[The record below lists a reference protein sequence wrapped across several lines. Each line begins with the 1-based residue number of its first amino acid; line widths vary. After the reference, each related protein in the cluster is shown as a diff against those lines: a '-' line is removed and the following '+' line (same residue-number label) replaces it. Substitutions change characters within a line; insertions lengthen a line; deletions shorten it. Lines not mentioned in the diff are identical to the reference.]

1 MQVTIRLSDFKQ
13 EWCTWTQ
20 KYAFH
25 DPEPPKLKSQ
35 IFVRGGKNSC
45 SVLWVF
51 NENQTK
57 GNYHHKWTGTAQRAM
72 AVVYVWHILF
82 TWDVMSLAPW
92 QKKHANVSEM
102 SEIFFLV
109 NTFVFLGFFLLLLL
123 FFTGMVIQLSESHT
137 SNLLG
142 NGNKASVYIKLTKK

>member
-1 MQVTIRLSDFKQ
+1 MIRLSDFKQ

-35 IFVRGGKNSC
+35 IFVRGEKNSC

-57 GNYHHKWTGTAQRAM
+57 GNYHHKWTGTAQRRRWLLCLCGTSCLPHHA
-72 AVVYVWHILF
+72 WG
-82 TWDVMSLAPW
+82 VMSLAPW
-92 QKKHANVSEM
+92 QKKTRKCFWGVWDFFFCKYFWFSWVLF
-102 SEIFFLV
+102 FFLCCYCCC
-109 NTFVFLGFFLLLLL
+109 FLL
-123 FFTGMVIQLSESHT
+123 GWSY
-137 SNLLG
+137 N
-142 NGNKASVYIKLTKK
+142 

>member
-1 MQVTIRLSDFKQ
+1 MIRLSDFKQ

-35 IFVRGGKNSC
+35 IFVRGEKNSC

-57 GNYHHKWTGTAQRAM
+57 GNYHHKWTGTAQRRRWLLCLCGTSCLPHHA
-72 AVVYVWHILF
+72 WG
-82 TWDVMSLAPW
+82 VMSLAPW
-92 QKKHANVSEM
+92 QKKTRKCFWGVWD
-102 SEIFFLV
+102 FFSCKYFWFSWV
-109 NTFVFLGFFLLLLL
+109 L
-123 FFTGMVIQLSESHT
+123 FFFFVVIVVVFYWDGHTIKWKSH
-137 SNLLG
+137 L
-142 NGNKASVYIKLTKK
+142 

>member
-1 MQVTIRLSDFKQ
+1 MIRLSDFKQ

-35 IFVRGGKNSC
+35 IFVRGEKNSC

-57 GNYHHKWTGTAQRAM
+57 GNYHHKWTGTAQRRQWLLCLCGTSCLPHHA
-72 AVVYVWHILF
+72 WG
-82 TWDVMSLAPW
+82 VMSLAPW
-92 QKKHANVSEM
+92 QKKHANVSEV

-109 NTFVFLGFFLLLLL
+109 NTFGFLGFC
-123 FFTGMVIQLSESHT
+123 FFFFVVIVVVFYWDGHTIKWKSH
-137 SNLLG
+137 L
-142 NGNKASVYIKLTKK
+142 